1 METPLASSRLRHQA
15 RVFERKSFCRIISAV
30 PGHTQS
36 TPLHPGAIL
45 VPFLMADALSDLVAW
60 NDDMIA
66 QLRLELLGDA
76 KAARHLAGMIR
87 RHQQISA
94 LLRARSG
101 ARGSRRSTL
110 SPKR

>member
-1 METPLASSRLRHQA
+1 
-15 RVFERKSFCRIISAV
+15 
-30 PGHTQS
+30 
-36 TPLHPGAIL
+36 
-45 VPFLMADALSDLVAW
+45 
-60 NDDMIA
+60 MIA